1 MVTELRDR
9 VAAEV
14 RKVVLGQAAVVDDV
28 IAAVAEDEGQKQ
40 RVDRELIELLNE
52 LRVALPG
59 IQILFAF
66 LLVLPF
72 QQGFESIGEPD
83 RLIYLL
89 ALLASAI
96 ASALLIAPSVYHRI
110 NFRQPNKERML
121 RDSNVL
127 LIAGT
132 AFTAVG
138 IGCSIFLIADV
149 IYGPTIAALATVV
162 VMAVYAAL
170 WAALPLVRREKR
182 EE

>member
-1 MVTELRDR
+1 
-9 VAAEV
+9 
-14 RKVVLGQAAVVDDV
+14 
-28 IAAVAEDEGQKQ
+28 VAEEGQKE

-72 QQGFESIGEPD
+72 QQGFASVSETD
-83 RLIYLL
+83 RLIYVV

-96 ASALLIAPSVYHRI
+96 ASALLIAPSVYHRL
-110 NFRQPNKERML
+110 NFRHPNKERML

-132 AFTAVG
+132 YFTAVG
-138 IGCSIFLIADV
+138 IGCSIYLVADV
-149 IYGPTIAALATVV
+149 VYGPGAAVLVTVLA
-162 VMAVYAAL
+162 MAVYAAL
-170 WAALPLVRREKR
+170 WIALPLRRRQDR
-182 EE
+182 EA